1 MVCIK
6 EQYNFKCFDLY
17 SQQLHNK
24 QVHIYTCMYPLQN
37 VVFNAGITLKT
48 VQPHGPVA
56 ERQAM
61 EVQAYFQ
68 RKDSKTGT
76 VHYAI

>member
-6 EQYNFKCFDLY
+6 EQYIFKCFNWY

-24 QVHIYTCMYPLQN
+24 QVRICTCMYPLQY

-48 VQPHGPVA
+48 VQTHGPEA
-56 ERQAM
+56 EASHGSPGLLSVKRL
-61 EVQAYFQ
+61 
-68 RKDSKTGT
+68 
-76 VHYAI
+76 

>member
-6 EQYNFKCFDLY
+6 EQYNFKCFDWY

-24 QVHIYTCMYPLQN
+24 QVHIYTCTHPLQN
-37 VVFNAGITLKT
+37 VVFNAGIALKT
-48 VQPHGPVA
+48 VETHGPKA

-61 EVQAYFQ
+61 EVQVYYQ

-76 VHYAI
+76 VHYTI